1 MAINLY
7 NENDYLRQNN
17 DIAKKANF
25 SPFRRD
31 YARVIHSS
39 SFRRLQAKTQIFP
52 SFENDFF
59 RNRLT
64 HSLEVAQIAKSIA
77 VKLNAE
83 YDLNLDYDLIET
95 AALCHDIGHPP
106 FGHNGEVALN
116 KKMREF
122 GGFESNAQT
131 LRLISH
137 TAKKDIDQK
146 QSFGLN
152 LTYRTLAATIKYD
165 ELIPPISDLGRL
177 TKGYYNE
184 EAKLIED
191 IKQKLLEPYNTP
203 NISGQFKTIECYIMD
218 VADDIAYSTYDV
230 EDALKGGFIDPLSMA
245 SIDDNL
251 LDKIYNAMLS
261 DLDISKDDIKDVLRN
276 IFSNHI
282 DFESDN
288 CGEIYKKSKN
298 IANNSLLRTKLTSKL
313 VNNCI
318 QNIEIDL
325 NHDTPI
331 LSKVYLNK
339 EIRKQVEVL
348 KKYILFKIIKSPKLN
363 VLRYRGREIISEI
376 FDILV
381 SSSPNES
388 LLPDDIGAIFYSNHS
403 SQGRA
408 RIISDYIS
416 SMTDRYIIELYNQFK
431 SDPSS
436 MIFKPFS

>member
-7 NENDYLRQNN
+7 HQNDYLRQNN
-17 DIAKKANF
+17 NIAKKENF
-25 SPFRRD
+25 SAFRRD

-83 YDLNLDYDLIET
+83 HQLNIDYDLIET

-146 QSFGLN
+146 QTFGLN
-152 LTYRTLAATIKYD
+152 LTYRTLAATIKY
-165 ELIPPISDLGRL
+165 ERLIPPISDLGKL
-177 TKGYYNE
+177 TKGYYSE
-184 EAKLIED
+184 EAYLVAN
-191 IKQKLLEPYNTP
+191 IKHKLLEPYGVT
-203 NISGQFKTIECYIMD
+203 NIDSEFKTIECYIMD
-218 VADDIAYSTYDV
+218 VADEIAYSTYDV

-245 SIDDNL
+245 SIDDKL
-251 LDKIYNAMLS
+251 LDKVFKAMPDNLK
-261 DLDISKDDIKDVLRN
+261 ITKNEIRN
-276 IFSNHI
+276 ILKDIFSDYI
-282 DFESDN
+282 DFTADSRN
-288 CGEIYKKSKN
+288 IYRISKN

-313 VNNCI
+313 VNSCI
-318 QNIEIDL
+318 QNIKLEL
-325 NHDTPI
+325 NQDIPI
-331 LSKVYLNK
+331 LSRVYLNNQV
-339 EIRKQVEVL
+339 RKQVEVL

-376 FDILV
+376 FDILI
-381 SSSPNES
+381 STTPDES
-388 LLPDDIGAIFYSNHS
+388 LLPDDIGVIFYNTDNP
-403 SQGRA
+403 QGKA

-416 SMTDRYIIELYNQFK
+416 SMTDRYIIEFYNQSK
-431 SDPSS
+431 SDSS
-436 MIFKPFS
+436 AMIFKPFS

>member
-1 MAINLY
+1 MEAVNLY
-7 NENDYLRQNN
+7 HKNDYLRQDNN
-17 DIAKKANF
+17 VSYKEHF

-31 YARVIHSS
+31 YARVVHSS

-52 SFENDFF
+52 NFENDFF

-77 VKLNAE
+77 VKLNSE
-83 YDLNLDYDLIET
+83 HGLNLDYDLIET

-106 FGHNGEVALN
+106 FGHNGEIALN
-116 KKMREF
+116 KKMRNF

-165 ELIPPISDLGRL
+165 CLIPPISEFGVL

-184 EAKLIED
+184 EVKLVED
-191 IKQKLLEPYNTP
+191 IKQKLLEPYTTELNQP
-203 NISGQFKTIECYIMD
+203 FKTIECYIMD

-245 SIDDNL
+245 SIDDKL
-251 LDKIYNAMLS
+251 LQKILAAMPE
-261 DLDISKDDIKDVLRN
+261 DLEITASEIKEILKD
-276 IFSNHI
+276 IFSNYI
-282 DFESDN
+282 DFKADSRD
-288 CGEIYKKSKN
+288 IYRISKN

-318 QNIEIDL
+318 QNIKLDL
-325 NHDTPI
+325 NKSIPI
-331 LSKVYLNK
+331 ISKVYLDDQV
-339 EIRKQVEVL
+339 RKQVEVL

-363 VLRYRGREIISEI
+363 ILRYRGREIISEI
-376 FDILV
+376 FDILIE
-381 SSSPNES
+381 STPNDS
-388 LLPDDIGAIFYSNHS
+388 LLPDDIGAIFYNAKSTH
-403 SQGRA
+403 QKA

-431 SDPSS
+431 SDPSA
-436 MIFKPFS
+436 MIFKPF

>member
-7 NENDYLRQNN
+7 HENDYLRQNN
-17 DIAKKANF
+17 DISKKDNF

-31 YARVIHSS
+31 YARVVHSS

-83 YDLNLDYDLIET
+83 HGLNLDYDLIET

-116 KKMREF
+116 KKMRNF

-146 QSFGLN
+146 QTFGLN

-165 ELIPPISDLGRL
+165 QLIPPISDLGKL

-184 EAKLIED
+184 ESRLVED
-191 IKQKLLEPYNTP
+191 IKQKLLEPYGRATVEN
-203 NISGQFKTIECYIMD
+203 FKTIECYIMD

-245 SIDDNL
+245 SIDNKL
-251 LDKIYNAMLS
+251 LDKIYNAMPS
-261 DLDISKDDIKDVLRN
+261 DLEITKSEIQNILKD
-276 IFSNHI
+276 IFSDYI
-282 DFESDN
+282 DFSTDSTA
-288 CGEIYKKSKN
+288 IYKISKN

-313 VNNCI
+313 VNSCI
-318 QNIEIDL
+318 QNIELDL
-325 NHDTPI
+325 NLEVPVI
-331 LSKVYLNK
+331 SKIYLNN

-376 FDILV
+376 FDILIN
-381 SSSPNES
+381 STPDES
-388 LLPDDIGAIFYSNHS
+388 LLPDDIGAIFYNTHS
-403 SQGRA
+403 SHGKA

-431 SDPSS
+431 SDPSA

>member
-1 MAINLY
+1 MPINLY
-7 NENDYLRQNN
+7 HENDFLRQNN
-17 DIAKKANF
+17 NIAKKENF

-31 YARVIHSS
+31 YARVVHSS

-83 YDLNLDYDLIET
+83 HDLNLDYDLIET

-116 KKMREF
+116 KKMRNF

-137 TAKKDIDQK
+137 TAKKDVDQK

-165 ELIPPISDLGRL
+165 NLIPPISDLGQL

-184 EAKLIED
+184 EARLIDD
-191 IKQKLLEPYNTP
+191 IKQKLLQPYNLTP
-203 NISGQFKTIECYIMD
+203 TENSFKTIECYIMD

-245 SIDDNL
+245 SIDDGL
-251 LDKIYNAMLS
+251 LEKIFNAMPK
-261 DLDISKDDIKDVLRN
+261 DLEITRDEIKFILMD
-276 IFSNHI
+276 IFSKYI
-282 DFESDN
+282 DFDSD
-288 CGEIYKKSKN
+288 CRDIYKISKN

-313 VNNCI
+313 VNSCI
-318 QNIEIDL
+318 QNIEIDI
-325 NHDTPI
+325 NQKAPI
-331 LSKVYLNK
+331 ISKVYLNDQV
-339 EIRKQVEVL
+339 RKQVEVL

-376 FDILV
+376 FDILI
-381 SSSPNES
+381 SSDTNES
-388 LLPDDIGAIFYSNHS
+388 LLPDDIGAIFYNTHNA
-403 SQGRA
+403 QGKA
-408 RIISDYIS
+408 RIICDYIS

>member
-1 MAINLY
+1 MALNLY
-7 NENDYLRQNN
+7 HENDYLRQNN
-17 DIAKKANF
+17 DISKKDNF

-31 YARVIHSS
+31 YARVVHSS

-77 VKLNAE
+77 VKLNTE
-83 YDLNLDYDLIET
+83 HGLNLDYDLIET

-116 KKMREF
+116 KKMRNF

-146 QSFGLN
+146 QTFGLN

-165 ELIPPISDLGRL
+165 QLIPPISDLGKL

-184 EAKLIED
+184 ESRLVED
-191 IKQKLLEPYNTP
+191 IKHKLLEPYGITTTEN
-203 NISGQFKTIECYIMD
+203 FKTIECYIMD

-245 SIDDNL
+245 SIDNKL
-251 LDKIYNAMLS
+251 LDKIYNAMPN
-261 DLDISKDDIKDVLRN
+261 DLEITKDEIQNILKD
-276 IFSNHI
+276 IFSDYI
-282 DFESDN
+282 DFNVDST
-288 CGEIYKKSKN
+288 EIYKISKN

-313 VNNCI
+313 VNSCI
-318 QNIEIDL
+318 QNIELDL
-325 NHDTPI
+325 NLEVPI
-331 LSKVYLNK
+331 ISKVYLNN

-376 FDILV
+376 FDILI
-381 SSSPNES
+381 SSTPDES
-388 LLPDDIGAIFYSNHS
+388 LLPDDIGAIFYNTHS
-403 SQGRA
+403 SHGKA

-431 SDPSS
+431 SDPSA

>member
-7 NENDYLRQNN
+7 HQNDYLRQNN
-17 DIAKKANF
+17 NIAKKENF
-25 SPFRRD
+25 SAFRRD

-83 YDLNLDYDLIET
+83 HQLNIDYDLIET

-146 QSFGLN
+146 QTFGLN
-152 LTYRTLAATIKYD
+152 LTYRTLAATIKY
-165 ELIPPISDLGRL
+165 ERLIPPISDLGKL
-177 TKGYYNE
+177 TKGYYSE
-184 EAKLIED
+184 EAYLVAN
-191 IKQKLLEPYNTP
+191 IKHKLLEPYGVT
-203 NISGQFKTIECYIMD
+203 NIDGEFKTIECYIMD
-218 VADDIAYSTYDV
+218 VADEIAYSTYDV

-245 SIDDNL
+245 SIDDKL
-251 LDKIYNAMLS
+251 LDKVFKAMPD
-261 DLDISKDDIKDVLRN
+261 DLEITKNEIRN
-276 IFSNHI
+276 ILKDIFSDYI
-282 DFESDN
+282 DFTADSRN
-288 CGEIYKKSKN
+288 IYRISKN

-313 VNNCI
+313 VNSCI
-318 QNIEIDL
+318 QNIKLEL
-325 NHDTPI
+325 NQDIPM
-331 LSKVYLNK
+331 LSRVYLNSQV
-339 EIRKQVEVL
+339 RKQVEVL

-376 FDILV
+376 FDILI
-381 SSSPNES
+381 SSTPDES
-388 LLPDDIGAIFYSNHS
+388 LLPDDIDVIFYNTDNP
-403 SQGRA
+403 QGKA

-416 SMTDRYIIELYNQFK
+416 SMTDRYIIEFYNQSK
-431 SDPSS
+431 SDSS
-436 MIFKPFS
+436 AMIFKPFS

>member
-1 MAINLY
+1 MSINLY
-7 NENDYLRQNN
+7 KENDYLRQNSN
-17 DIAKKANF
+17 IAKKSHF

-39 SFRRLQAKTQIFP
+39 SFRRLQSKTQIFP

-77 VKLNAE
+77 VKLNHE
-83 YDLNLDYDLIET
+83 HDLNLDYDLIET

-116 KKMREF
+116 IKMQQY

-165 ELIPPISDLGRL
+165 NQIPAISNKV
-177 TKGYYNE
+177 TKGYYQE
-184 EAKLIED
+184 EANLVSN
-191 IKQKLLEPYNTP
+191 IKEKLLKNYEKVGP
-203 NISGQFKTIECYIMD
+203 NNFKTIECYIMD

-245 SIDDNL
+245 SIDDKLITKILGAVPTELNISAQDIKNIL
-251 LDKIYNAMLS
+251 KNIFVDKI
-261 DLDISKDDIKDVLRN
+261 DFDGDCRDI
-276 IFSNHI
+276 
-282 DFESDN
+282 
-288 CGEIYKKSKN
+288 YQASKN
-298 IANNSLLRTKLTSKL
+298 IASNSLLRTKLTSKL
-313 VNNCI
+313 VDSCI
-318 QNIEIDL
+318 QNIKIDL
-325 NHDTPI
+325 NDKAPV
-331 LSKVYLNK
+331 LSKVYLSD
-339 EIRKQVEVL
+339 EISKQVEVL
-348 KKYILFKIIKSPKLN
+348 KKYILFKVIKSPKLN

-376 FDILV
+376 FDILIE
-381 SSSPNES
+381 STPSES
-388 LLPDDIGAIFYSNHS
+388 LLPDDIGAIFYSAET
-403 SQGRA
+403 QQRKA

-431 SDPSS
+431 SDPST

>member
-1 MAINLY
+1 MSINLY
-7 NENDYLRQNN
+7 KENDYLRQNPN
-17 DIAKKANF
+17 ISTKEHF

-39 SFRRLQAKTQIFP
+39 SFRRLQSKTQIFP
-52 SFENDFF
+52 SFENNFF

-77 VKLNAE
+77 VKLNNE
-83 YDLNLDYDLIET
+83 HCLNLDYDLIET

-116 KKMREF
+116 DKMKEF

-146 QSFGLN
+146 QNFGLN

-165 ELIPPISDLGRL
+165 NLIPSILSKV
-177 TKGYYNE
+177 TKGYYQE
-184 EAKLIED
+184 EAKLVND
-191 IKQKLLEPYNTP
+191 IKQNLLKPYGVTK
-203 NISGQFKTIECYIMD
+203 ITGFKTIECYIMD
-218 VADDIAYSTYDV
+218 VADDIAYSTYDI

-245 SIDDNL
+245 SIDDGL
-251 LDKIYNAMLS
+251 LSKIHSAMPKELE
-261 DLDISKDDIKDVLRN
+261 ISKDDITNILRN
-276 IFSNHI
+276 IFSDAI
-282 DFESDN
+282 DFSAD
-288 CGEIYKKSKN
+288 CRDIYKKSKN

-313 VNNCI
+313 VNSCI
-318 QNIEIDL
+318 ESIGIDINSEI
-325 NHDTPI
+325 PI
-331 LSKVYLNK
+331 ISKVCLNN
-339 EIRKQVEVL
+339 EIQKQVEVL

-363 VLRYRGREIISEI
+363 ILRYRGREIISNI
-376 FDILV
+376 FDILIL
-381 SSSPNES
+381 SETNDS
-388 LLPDDIGAIFYSNHS
+388 LLPDDIGAIFYNASTKR
-403 SQGRA
+403 QKA

-431 SDPSS
+431 SDPST

>member
-1 MAINLY
+1 MPINLY
-7 NENDYLRQNN
+7 HENDYLRQNN
-17 DIAKKANF
+17 NIAKKENF

-31 YARVIHSS
+31 YARVVHSS

-83 YDLNLDYDLIET
+83 HDLNLDYDLIET

-116 KKMREF
+116 KKMRNF

-137 TAKKDIDQK
+137 TAKKDVDQK

-165 ELIPPISDLGRL
+165 NLIPPISNLGQL

-184 EAKLIED
+184 EARLIDD
-191 IKQKLLEPYNTP
+191 IKQKLLEPYNLTP
-203 NISGQFKTIECYIMD
+203 AEGNFKTIECYIMD

-245 SIDDNL
+245 SIDDGL
-251 LDKIYNAMLS
+251 LEKIFNAMPK
-261 DLDISKDDIKDVLRN
+261 DLEITRDEIKFILMD
-276 IFSNHI
+276 IFSDYI
-282 DFESDN
+282 DFDSD
-288 CGEIYKKSKN
+288 CRDIYKISKN
-298 IANNSLLRTKLTSKL
+298 IANNSLLRTKLTSRL
-313 VNNCI
+313 VNSCI
-318 QNIEIDL
+318 KNIEIDI
-325 NHDTPI
+325 DQKAPI
-331 LSKVYLNK
+331 ISKVYLNDQ
-339 EIRKQVEVL
+339 IRKQVEVL

-376 FDILV
+376 FDILI
-381 SSSPNES
+381 SSDTNES
-388 LLPDDIGAIFYSNHS
+388 LLPDDIGAIFYNTHNA
-403 SQGRA
+403 QGKA
-408 RIISDYIS
+408 RIICDYIS

>member
-7 NENDYLRQNN
+7 HENDYLRQNN
-17 DIAKKANF
+17 DISKKENF

-31 YARVIHSS
+31 YARVVHSS

-83 YDLNLDYDLIET
+83 YNLNLDYDLIET

-165 ELIPPISDLGRL
+165 RLIPAISDLGKL
-177 TKGYYNE
+177 TKGYYSE
-184 EAKLIED
+184 EAHLVAD
-191 IKQKLLEPYNTP
+191 IKHKLLEPYGVA
-203 NISGQFKTIECYIMD
+203 NIDSEFKTIECYIMD

-245 SIDDNL
+245 SIDDKL
-251 LDKIYNAMLS
+251 LEKVFKAMPS
-261 DLDISKDDIKDVLRN
+261 DLEITKGEIKNILKD
-276 IFSNHI
+276 IFSDYI
-282 DFESDN
+282 DFSADSRD
-288 CGEIYKKSKN
+288 IYKLSKN

-318 QNIEIDL
+318 QNIELEL
-325 NHDTPI
+325 NQDIPI
-331 LSKVYLNK
+331 LSKVHLNDM
-339 EIRKQVEVL
+339 IRKQVEVL

-376 FDILV
+376 FDILI
-381 SSSPNES
+381 SSTPDES
-388 LLPDDIGAIFYSNHS
+388 LLPDDIGAIFYNTISL
-403 SQGRA
+403 QGKA

-431 SDPSS
+431 SDPSA

>member
-1 MAINLY
+1 MTINLY

-17 DIAKKANF
+17 NISKKENF

-31 YARVIHSS
+31 YARVVHSS

-83 YDLNLDYDLIET
+83 NNLNLDYDLIET

-116 KKMREF
+116 KKMRNF

-137 TAKKDIDQK
+137 TAKKDVDQK

-165 ELIPPISDLGRL
+165 QLIPPISDLGKL

-184 EAKLIED
+184 ESKLVED
-191 IKQKLLEPYNTP
+191 IKQKLLEPYSVTTIEN
-203 NISGQFKTIECYIMD
+203 FKTIECYIMD

-230 EDALKGGFIDPLSMA
+230 EDALKGGFINPLSMA
-245 SIDDNL
+245 SIDDIL
-251 LDKIYNAMLS
+251 LEKIFNAIPK
-261 DLDISKDDIKDVLRN
+261 DLKIAKDEIKNILMN
-276 IFSNHI
+276 IFSDYI
-282 DFESDN
+282 DFNAN
-288 CGEIYKKSKN
+288 CRDIYKISKN

-318 QNIEIDL
+318 QNIEFDI
-325 NHDTPI
+325 NQNAPI
-331 LSKVYLNK
+331 ISKVYLNS

-376 FDILV
+376 FDILIN
-381 SSSPNES
+381 SDTNEN
-388 LLPDDIGAIFYSNHS
+388 LLPDDIGAIFYNTHNV
-403 SQGRA
+403 QGGA
-408 RIISDYIS
+408 RIICDYIS

>member
-1 MAINLY
+1 MTINLY
-7 NENDYLRQNN
+7 HPNDYLRQNN
-17 DIAKKANF
+17 DISKKENF

-31 YARVIHSS
+31 YARVVHSS

-77 VKLNAE
+77 VKLNSE
-83 YDLNLDYDLIET
+83 QNLNLDYDLIET

-106 FGHNGEVALN
+106 FGHNGEIALN

-137 TAKKDIDQK
+137 TAKKDVDQK

-165 ELIPPISDLGRL
+165 KLIPPISDLGKL
-177 TKGYYNE
+177 TKGYYHDESN
-184 EAKLIED
+184 LVED
-191 IKQKLLEPYNTP
+191 IKEKLLEPYGATADK
-203 NISGQFKTIECYIMD
+203 GDFKTIECYIMD

-245 SIDDNL
+245 SIDDGL
-251 LDKIYNAMLS
+251 LDKIFNAMPS
-261 DLDISKDDIKDVLRN
+261 DLNISKDDIKDILKN
-276 IFSNHI
+276 IFSNYI
-282 DFESDN
+282 DFDAD
-288 CGEIYKKSKN
+288 CRDIYKTSKN

-313 VNNCI
+313 VNSCI
-318 QNIEIDL
+318 QNIEIDI
-325 NHDTPI
+325 NHDIPI
-331 LSKVYLNK
+331 ISKVYLNN

-363 VLRYRGREIISEI
+363 VLRYRGREIIAEI
-376 FDILV
+376 FDILIR
-381 SSSPNES
+381 SNTNES
-388 LLPDDIGAIFYSNHS
+388 LLPDDIGAIFYNTHS
-403 SQGRA
+403 AQGKA

>member
-1 MAINLY
+1 MALNLY
-7 NENDYLRQNN
+7 HENDYLRQNN
-17 DIAKKANF
+17 DISKKDNF

-31 YARVIHSS
+31 YARVVHSS

-77 VKLNAE
+77 VKLNTE
-83 YDLNLDYDLIET
+83 HGLNLDYDLIET

-116 KKMREF
+116 KKMRNF

-146 QSFGLN
+146 QTFGLN

-165 ELIPPISDLGRL
+165 QLIPPISDLGKL

-184 EAKLIED
+184 ESRLVED
-191 IKQKLLEPYNTP
+191 IKHKLLEPYGITTTEN
-203 NISGQFKTIECYIMD
+203 FKTIECYIMD

-245 SIDDNL
+245 SIDNKL
-251 LDKIYNAMLS
+251 LDKIYNAMPN
-261 DLDISKDDIKDVLRN
+261 DLEITKDEIQNILKD
-276 IFSNHI
+276 IFSDYI
-282 DFESDN
+282 DFNIDST
-288 CGEIYKKSKN
+288 EIYKISKN

-313 VNNCI
+313 VNSCI
-318 QNIEIDL
+318 QNIELDL
-325 NHDTPI
+325 NLEVPI
-331 LSKVYLNK
+331 ISKVYLNN

-376 FDILV
+376 FDILI
-381 SSSPNES
+381 SSTPDES
-388 LLPDDIGAIFYSNHS
+388 LLPDDIGAIFYNTHS
-403 SQGRA
+403 SHGKA

-431 SDPSS
+431 SDPSA

>member
-1 MAINLY
+1 MSINLY

-17 DIAKKANF
+17 NISKKENF

-31 YARVIHSS
+31 YARVVHSS

-77 VKLNAE
+77 VKLNAK

-116 KKMREF
+116 KKMRNF

-137 TAKKDIDQK
+137 TAKKDVDQK

-152 LTYRTLAATIKYD
+152 LTYRTIASTIKYD
-165 ELIPPISDLGRL
+165 NLIPPISDLSHL
-177 TKGYYNE
+177 SKGYYNE
-184 EAKLIED
+184 ESRLVED
-191 IKQKLLEPYNTP
+191 IKQKLLEPYGVKS
-203 NISGQFKTIECYIMD
+203 IEGSFKTIECYIMD

-245 SIDDNL
+245 SIDDRL
-251 LDKIYNAMLS
+251 LEKIFNAMPK
-261 DLDISKDDIKDVLRN
+261 DLEITKDEIKEILKN
-276 IFSNHI
+276 IFSDYI
-282 DFESDN
+282 DFNSDATD
-288 CGEIYKKSKN
+288 IYKVSKN
-298 IANNSLLRTKLTSKL
+298 IANNSLLRTKLTSRL
-313 VNNCI
+313 VNSCI
-318 QNIEIDL
+318 QNIEIDI
-325 NHDTPI
+325 NQNIPI
-331 LSKVYLNK
+331 ISKVYLNNQ
-339 EIRKQVEVL
+339 IRKQVEVL

-376 FDILV
+376 FDILI
-381 SSSPNES
+381 SSDVNES
-388 LLPDDIGAIFYSNHS
+388 LLPDDIGAIFYNTHNT
-403 SQGRA
+403 QGKA
-408 RIISDYIS
+408 RIICDYIS

>member
-7 NENDYLRQNN
+7 HQNDYLRQNN
-17 DIAKKANF
+17 NIAKKENF
-25 SPFRRD
+25 SAFRRD

-83 YDLNLDYDLIET
+83 HQLNIDYDLIET

-146 QSFGLN
+146 QTFGLN
-152 LTYRTLAATIKYD
+152 LTYRTLAATIKY
-165 ELIPPISDLGRL
+165 ERLIPPISDLGKL
-177 TKGYYNE
+177 TKGYYSE
-184 EAKLIED
+184 EAYLVAN
-191 IKQKLLEPYNTP
+191 IKHKLLEPYGVT
-203 NISGQFKTIECYIMD
+203 NIDSEFKTIECYIMD
-218 VADDIAYSTYDV
+218 VADEIAYSTYDV

-245 SIDDNL
+245 SIDDKL
-251 LDKIYNAMLS
+251 LDKVFKAMPDDLKITKNEIINILKDIFS
-261 DLDISKDDIKDVLRN
+261 DYIDFTADSRN
-276 IFSNHI
+276 IYRI
-282 DFESDN
+282 
-288 CGEIYKKSKN
+288 SKN

-313 VNNCI
+313 VNSCI
-318 QNIEIDL
+318 QNIKLEL
-325 NHDTPI
+325 NQDIPM
-331 LSKVYLNK
+331 LSRVYLNNQV
-339 EIRKQVEVL
+339 RKQVEVL

-376 FDILV
+376 FDILI
-381 SSSPNES
+381 STTPDES
-388 LLPDDIGAIFYSNHS
+388 LLPDDIGVIFYNTDNP
-403 SQGRA
+403 QGKA

-416 SMTDRYIIELYNQFK
+416 SMTDRYIIEFYNQSK
-431 SDPSS
+431 SDSS
-436 MIFKPFS
+436 AMIFKPFS